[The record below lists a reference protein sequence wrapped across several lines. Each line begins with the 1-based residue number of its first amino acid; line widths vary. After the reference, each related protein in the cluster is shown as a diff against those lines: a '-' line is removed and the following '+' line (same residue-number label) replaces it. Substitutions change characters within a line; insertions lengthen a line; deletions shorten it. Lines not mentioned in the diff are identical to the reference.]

1 MLNTAFAL
9 AVDHERVLCGE
20 FTAGER
26 ATLLELLGRVGAQL
40 GLAEGAH
47 SGDWATPSCQTLRR
61 PASTAG
67 LKQARTRRIGV
78 ETEAELRT
86 VRRLGVPFVHGFY
99 LSRPG
104 EPWPEIDAAANA
116 SVSMKPVR
124 ELLAAEVGAMELL
137 QTA

>member
-47 SGDWATPSCQTLRR
+47 SGDGPRR
-61 PASTAG
+61 AA
-67 LKQARTRRIGV
+67 
-78 ETEAELRT
+78 
-86 VRRLGVPFVHGFY
+86 RRLDGQ
-99 LSRPG
+99 R
-104 EPWPEIDAAANA
+104 
-116 SVSMKPVR
+116 R
-124 ELLAAEVGAMELL
+124 RLA
-137 QTA
+137 